1 MGLPRLRFTVSH
13 PIEPDRSADL
23 ELLVDTGAMD
33 SIVPRSVLESL
44 GVQPQS
50 RRTYRLAN
58 GQTIERD
65 VSIAGF
71 RWNGH
76 MCGATV
82 LFGEPG
88 DEPILGVTALESM
101 GLKIDPKTGTLE
113 PTDLLLI

>member
-1 MGLPRLRFTVSH
+1 MGLARLRFTVSH

-33 SIVPRSVLESL
+33 SIVPRTVLEGL
-44 GVQPQS
+44 GVRPRF

-58 GQTIERD
+58 GQTSERD
-65 VSIAGF
+65 VAGAGF

-76 MCGATV
+76 ETVATV

-113 PTDLLLI
+113 PTELLLI